1 MVDRH
6 FLNIVMLVEIAL
18 LVLAVAVFFAH
29 GLWLFLNHRR
39 VMRLTETARQS
50 LARLVTRGTINLEDI
65 ELLRQLRQD
74 VQVTVFLETSR
85 NLTGSGK
92 ERLRFVAHEIS
103 LIERARK
110 LCESRLWTR
119 RLRGARLLSRMDV
132 ADPIVVKLLSDEN
145 AAVRA
150 QAAEWAA
157 AQPSPPII
165 ATMLTMLADPATQAR
180 FAVQDALLRMGSI
193 VTEPLAA
200 FLETHTGLPAESGL
214 RVAGAIGSSRFLP
227 AANRLSASENVGVRV
242 AATNVLAAIGDVS
255 SADRLAALLKDPD
268 SGVRAAAA
276 RGLGRMQ
283 HWQSGSQLAECL
295 RDSSWQVRREAGLA
309 LRAIGAP
316 GALFLRRAIK
326 GDDRFASDMAQ
337 QVLDLPEAAATA
349 AG

>member
-1 MVDRH
+1 MVNQNLLDA
-6 FLNIVMLVEIAL
+6 VMLVEIAL
-18 LVLAVAVFFAH
+18 LVLAVAVFFTH

-39 VMRLTETARQS
+39 VMRLTETARES

-65 ELLRQLRQD
+65 ELLRQLRKD

-92 ERLRFVAHEIS
+92 ERLRFVAHEVS

-132 ADPIVVKLLSDEN
+132 GDPIVVKLLSDQN

-157 AQPSPPII
+157 TQPSPSII
-165 ATMLTMLADPATQAR
+165 ATMLAMLADPATQAR
-180 FAVQDALLRMGSI
+180 FAVQDALLRMGTI

-214 RVAGAIGSSRFLP
+214 RVAGAIGSSTFLP
-227 AANRLSASENVGVRV
+227 AANRLSANEDVGVRI
-242 AATNVLAAIGDVS
+242 AATNVLGAIGDVS
-255 SADRLAALLKDPD
+255 SADRLATLLKDPD
-268 SGVRAAAA
+268 EGVRAAAA
-276 RGLGRMQ
+276 HGLGRMQ
-283 HWQSGSQLAECL
+283 HWQSASQLAECL

-309 LRAIGAP
+309 LRALGAP

-349 AG
+349 AR